1 MTGQNRRLFNRI
13 LFDAPCE
20 IHLGDRIWTS
30 QVLDISLQGAL
41 LREPESFAGQLGDEF
56 DIVIQLGDAAAS
68 IWMAVT
74 LRHREE
80 QRLGFECR
88 TLDLDSAT
96 HLRRL
101 VELNLGDEAELH
113 RELAL
118 LSES

>member
-1 MTGQNRRLFNRI
+1 MTSQNRRLFNRI

-20 IHLGDRIWTS
+20 IRQGDRIWPS

-41 LREPESFAGQLGDEF
+41 LREPEDFDGQKGDTF
-56 DIVIQLGDAAAS
+56 DIVIQLGDSAAS
-68 IWMAVT
+68 IQMTVI
-74 LRHREE
+74 LRHYEE
-80 QRLGFECR
+80 RQLGFECQ

-118 LSES
+118 LSET